1 MKKKHHLGLLMNA
14 ALCVTALAASPLS
27 SAAETKATPL
37 PTGDEVIAK
46 YEKFLGGADALAKVK
61 TRIVLSRRVDEGAAT
76 DEMLVHYS
84 KAPMLSIMH
93 YTNIDNSFG
102 HYQNGCD
109 GHAGWSKGG
118 KSDAPVVGPETTA
131 GNCEEELYYYGYFA
145 LNVPRMKANVKQ
157 FEVKGTLK
165 IVPADP
171 SSLGELAGGK
181 GRDLIPPGPRQV
193 YLVLS
198 TPAHS
203 TDPYVWLYFDTQTGA
218 LLRRAEAGKGPTPV
232 PPGLNPRFTDFIQYR
247 DVGDGTRATFQ
258 FVSTAAGGH
267 QQRGVH
273 TSILDNDPKTPM
285 PDELFILPKNVNR
298 EDKGL

>member
-1 MKKKHHLGLLMNA
+1 MKKKYHCSVLTNA
-14 ALCVTALAASPLS
+14 VLCAATLAASPLS
-27 SAAETKATPL
+27 SAAEGKGAPL

-46 YEKFLGGADALAKVK
+46 YESFLGGAAALAKVK
-61 TRIVLSRRVDEGAAT
+61 TRIVLSRRIDVGAAT
-76 DEMLVHYS
+76 DEILVHYS
-84 KAPMLSIMH
+84 KAPMFSIMH
-93 YTNIDNSFG
+93 YTTLDNSFG

-109 GHAGWSKGG
+109 GSAGWSKVE
-118 KSDAPVVGPETTA
+118 KSDAPVVGPESTT
-131 GNCEEELYYYGYFA
+131 GNCEEELYYYGYFT
-145 LNVPRMKANVKQ
+145 LNVARVKANVKR
-157 FEVKGTLK
+157 FDVKGTLK

-171 SSLGELAGGK
+171 SSVGELAGGK
-181 GRDLIPPGPRQV
+181 GRDLIPAGPRQV

-198 TPAHS
+198 IPARN
-203 TDPYVWLYFDTQTGA
+203 TDNYVWLYFDTQTGA

-232 PPGLNPRFTDFIQYR
+232 APGTNPRFTDFIQYR

-273 TSILDNDPKTPM
+273 TGIVDNDPKTPM
-285 PDELFILPKNVNR
+285 PDELFVRPKNVNR

>member
-1 MKKKHHLGLLMNA
+1 MTQYCRLLLSA
-14 ALCVTALAASPLS
+14 ALCAATLAASPPS
-27 SAAETKATPL
+27 MAEGKAAPL
-37 PTGDEVIAK
+37 PTGDEVIAR
-46 YEKFLGGADALAKVK
+46 YEKFLGGAEALARVK
-61 TRIVLSRRVDEGAAT
+61 TRIVLSRRVDAGAAT
-76 DEMLVHYS
+76 DENLVHYS
-84 KAPMLSIMH
+84 KAPMFSIMH
-93 YTNIDNSFG
+93 YTTLDGSFSF
-102 HYQNGCD
+102 YQNGCD
-109 GHAGWSKGG
+109 GKAGWSRDG
-118 KSDAPVVGPETTA
+118 KADAPVVGPESTT
-131 GNCEEELYYYGYFA
+131 GNCEQELYYYSYFA

-157 FEVKGTLK
+157 FDVKGTFK

-198 TPAHS
+198 TPARS

-218 LLRRAEAGKGPTPV
+218 LLRRAEAGKGPVPV
-232 PPGLNPRFTDFIQYR
+232 APGTNPRFTDFIQYR
-247 DVGDGTRATFQ
+247 EVGDGTRATFQ

-273 TSILDNDPKTPM
+273 TSIVDNDPNTPM
-285 PDELFILPKNVNR
+285 PDGLFTLPKNVNR